1 MSSDYDIKLAIV
13 KLEQS
18 FTHILETL
26 GDQRE
31 LLNSLLI
38 DSQSRNE
45 ESRKLN
51 YETDATRRRL
61 EDQIDAIKYNLD
73 SVHARIEAFYK
84 DLSAYKEDSISTKN
98 KLDKIDRKIDNDWLF
113 ILKIFGLV
121 LAGAVLGASVMTRGV
136 LSWLGLGH

>member
-61 EDQIDAIKYNLD
+61 EDQIEAIKYNLE
-73 SVHARIEAFYK
+73 SVHSRIEAFYK

-136 LSWLGLGH
+136 LSWLGIGH